1 MVHNKTKTVMSRY
14 LVGDLSNGRI
24 LRRSE
29 RIGWEESLSESSLG
43 RDSESSL
50 GRDGWPWSWDDWFL
64 VSTKL
69 KIQGKQRSY
78 Q

>member
-1 MVHNKTKTVMSRY
+1 
-14 LVGDLSNGRI
+14 VGDLSNGRI

-29 RIGWEESLSESSLG
+29 RIGWEESLRESSQG

-64 VSTKL
+64 VSAKL
-69 KIQGKQRSY
+69 KIQGKQQSY
-78 Q
+78 H